1 MFYNHAFFEE
11 VNDFLLN
18 LIAILNL
25 CNLISFKQLKFF
37 KFVEILFFFF
47 VDELNEFEIFDD
59 SHIDKEAI

>member
-1 MFYNHAFFEE
+1 MFDNHAFFEE
-11 VNDFLLN
+11 VNDVLLN
-18 LIAILNL
+18 RIASLNL

>member
-1 MFYNHAFFEE
+1 MFDNHAFFEE

-37 KFVEILFFFF
+37 KFVEILFFFL

-59 SHIDKEAI
+59 GHIDKEAI